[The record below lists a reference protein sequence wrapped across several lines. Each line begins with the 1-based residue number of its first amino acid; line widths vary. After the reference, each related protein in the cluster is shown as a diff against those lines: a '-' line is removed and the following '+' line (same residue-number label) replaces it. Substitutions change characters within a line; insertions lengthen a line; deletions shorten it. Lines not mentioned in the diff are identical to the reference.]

1 MPPTKGRPDSVLT
14 PALIGGAAA
23 GVLSGLPVIQC
34 LCCLWIPAGAA
45 LAVFLAARS
54 ARGGTAFRPA
64 DGARIGAYSGIAAAV
79 VHSLVNLP
87 FQSVHLAFYRR
98 VLERLAEYGQAMPD
112 GWQDVFNPAN
122 AAGFSATGFVLGLLI
137 FAVIFAAFGALGG
150 VIGASLFGRKASV
163 PTPPAGPPPLQP

>member
-1 MPPTKGRPDSVLT
+1 MPLTNGRPNIALT

-45 LAVFLAARS
+45 LAVFLAAR
-54 ARGGTAFRPA
+54 ANKGEAAFRPA
-64 DGARIGAYSGIAAAV
+64 DGARIGA
-79 VHSLVNLP
+79 HSLVNIP

-98 VLERLAEYGQAMPD
+98 MFEHLAEYGQTMPD
-112 GWQDVFNPAN
+112 GWQDFFNPAKTG
-122 AAGFSATGFVLGLLI
+122 GFSATGFVLGLLI

-150 VIGASLFGRKASV
+150 VIGASLFGRKAPSAA
-163 PTPPAGPPPLQP
+163 PPAGPAPLQP